1 MVPTVSVSIT
11 KKGRL
16 GSYVSTQRWPETP
29 LGKGSAPD
37 RPVLPGRRE
46 ELRSGSPQFLTVV
59 AGLGGWLES
68 WKEQDQKVADTG
80 MDKLSRWVQSLK
92 IPTSLGTHTIRLW
105 IMSFAQNPK
114 AGKRAGATCTRLHFY
129 TSWKVTPC
137 NVFCPEIHGPYTISI
152 KFEIHR
158 SSKKKKKDCIVYNPL
173 ALLLIPVIQSS
184 VTLTNF
190 FLHTIKF
197 IL

>member
-1 MVPTVSVSIT
+1 MVPTLSVSIT

-16 GSYVSTQRWPETP
+16 GSYISTQRWPETP
-29 LGKGSAPD
+29 LGKGSPPD

-46 ELRSGSPQFLTVV
+46 ELRSGSPQFLTVD
-59 AGLGGWLES
+59 AGLGGWLDS

-80 MDKLSRWVQSLK
+80 MDKLSRWVEN
-92 IPTSLGTHTIRLW
+92 THVLRSTHHKALDYVLC
-105 IMSFAQNPK
+105 PKTK
-114 AGKRAGATCTRLHFY
+114 AGKRAGVTCTRLHFD
-129 TSWKVTPC
+129 TIWKATPC
-137 NVFCPEIHGPYTISI
+137 NVFCPEIHGPYTVSI

-158 SSKKKKKDCIVYNPL
+158 SSKKKKKDCTVYNPL

-190 FLHTIKF
+190 FF
-197 IL
+197 YIL